1 MEEVG
6 RASAALAAEPG
17 PRGIAEPVDVDAKE
31 DLTDHEQEQSQA
43 DFLRHR
49 NGVSDR
55 VSEYLMPLTLWF
67 ELKPPVKFVTA
78 MMNAAVTSASATIP
92 IADPCTGNHH
102 LESDSPLAYRG
113 TRTAAGMTSMV
124 ANAPQTTCAMSMA
137 RAMPEAVEVEEE
149 LRETVELVIGVSS
162 AIVTVPNEMC
172 CWMLALEEDDLGLV
186 LP

>member
-1 MEEVG
+1 
-6 RASAALAAEPG
+6 
-17 PRGIAEPVDVDAKE
+17 VDVDAKE